1 MLANAAI
8 MELPPRAI
16 PQAVT
21 ATDDLDLPLVLRIQQ
36 GDGAAFE
43 ELYGRYQQPITRMVA
58 NIVRYPEVVPD
69 LVQEIFTKVYFAM
82 EGFTP
87 GLPFRPWL
95 YRVATNYCVDYLR
108 KRKRQPPQVST
119 TSDTGEDHEWLIQD
133 PNASVLQHLVS
144 SDLAGK
150 LLLDLK
156 PRDRMLLVM
165 KEIQEMSLEEI
176 GQVTHMGASAV
187 KVALFRARKRM
198 LDQYK
203 SLYKKSARAKRE
215 AGH

>member
-1 MLANAAI
+1 MLAQALT
-8 MELPPRAI
+8 MTLPYRAQ
-16 PQAVT
+16 PAED
-21 ATDDLDLPLVLRIQQ
+21 ADLALVHRIQN

-43 ELYGRYQQPITRMVA
+43 EMYARYQQPITRMVA
-58 NIVRYPEVVPD
+58 NIVRQPDVVAD

-95 YRVATNYCVDYLR
+95 YRVSSNYCVDYLR

-119 TSDTGEDHEWLIQD
+119 TSETGEEQEWMLPDHS
-133 PNASVLQHLVS
+133 ASALQHLVAA
-144 SDLAGK
+144 DLAGK

-176 GQVTHMGASAV
+176 GEITHMGVSAV

-198 LDQYK
+198 LDQYQHHYRK
-203 SLYKKSARAKRE
+203 PGERAGSGEGSR
-215 AGH
+215 